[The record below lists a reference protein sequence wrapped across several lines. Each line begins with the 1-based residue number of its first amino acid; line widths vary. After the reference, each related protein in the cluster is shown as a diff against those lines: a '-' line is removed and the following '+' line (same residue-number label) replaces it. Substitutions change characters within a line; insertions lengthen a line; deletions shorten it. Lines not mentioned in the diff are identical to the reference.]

1 MNEESGPEEPK
12 PSLDGNN
19 DDKIQSKSKKSAKKR
34 NVTSNGG
41 DDVINTSPTP
51 SKIRKTSKTVSTET
65 RKSNKHLPD
74 ATATPSDSQPIK
86 RVTRSCRKKI
96 FDL

>member
-1 MNEESGPEEPK
+1 MNEECGLEEPK

-19 DDKIQSKSKKSAKKR
+19 DNKIQSKSNKSVKKR
-34 NVTSNGG
+34 NVSANGG
-41 DDVINTSPTP
+41 DDATITSPTP
-51 SKIRKTSKTVSTET
+51 SKIRKTSKTVSIET
-65 RKSNKHLPD
+65 RKSNKNLPD